1 VEPHRRVVSGMR
13 PTGSIHLG
21 HYHGVLKNWVRMQY
35 EYECYFFIADWH
47 ALTTDYEDVGNIRES
62 SRRMLIDWL
71 AAGVNPGSATLFV
84 QSQIPELAELHL
96 LLSMVTPTAWLE
108 RVPGYKE
115 MQDKLHDRS
124 QGTYGFLGYPLLQGA
139 DIMAF
144 RAGVVP
150 VGADQEPHVEMAREV
165 ARRFNYLYGRDEGF
179 EAQAEAA
186 IHKLGKKSSA
196 LYRQLLDAHQTHGDE
211 DALETARA
219 LVRERGRL
227 TLAEKERLLGYLEGL
242 GKTILTEPHSILTD
256 TARMPGLDG
265 EKMSNSGNN
274 IIRLRE
280 DPAEVER
287 KIRTMQTDPARIRL
301 SDPGEPERC
310 PVWEL
315 HLLYSDDDAQQQ
327 VQNKCRNAGWGCV
340 ECKQPV
346 AEAII
351 AEQAPIHE
359 RAAQYEENPE
369 LLQRILSE
377 GTEQARD
384 EVRATLREV
393 REAMGLTGI

>member
-1 VEPHRRVVSGMR
+1 MR
-13 PTGSIHLG
+13 PTGNIHLG
-21 HYHGVLKNWVRMQY
+21 HYHGVLKNWVRLQH
-35 EYECYFFIADWH
+35 EYECFFFIADWH
-47 ALTTDYEDVGNIRES
+47 ALTTDYEHTAEIRES

-71 AAGVNPGSATLFV
+71 AAGVNPGSTTLFV

-96 LLSMVTPTAWLE
+96 LLSMITPTAWLE

-144 RAGVVP
+144 RAGLVP
-150 VGADQEPHVEMAREV
+150 VGLDQAPHVEMAREL

-179 EAQAEAA
+179 EKQAEAA
-186 IHKLGKKSSA
+186 IRKLGKKNSA
-196 LYRQLLDAHQTHGDE
+196 LYRQLMDAHQTHGDDE
-211 DALETARA
+211 ALETARA
-219 LVRERGRL
+219 LVREQGQL

-242 GKTILTEPHSILTD
+242 GKNILAEPASMLTD

-265 EKMSNSGNN
+265 EKMSNSSGN
-274 IIRLRE
+274 IIYLRE
-280 DPAEVER
+280 EPEEVEK

-301 SDPGEPERC
+301 SDPGDPARC

-315 HLLYSDDDAQQQ
+315 HLLYSDEDAQHQ
-327 VQNKCRNAGWGCV
+327 VQSKCRHAGWGCL
-340 ECKQPV
+340 ECKKPV

-351 AEQAPIHE
+351 AEQKPIRE
-359 RAAQYEENPE
+359 RAEQYEKNPE
-369 LLQRILSE
+369 LLQRILAE
-377 GTEQARD
+377 GVEQARD